1 MRTALITGG
10 NGNLGRLIAERLTAT
25 GTQVIKFDVPGT
37 EPESIHKNEQ
47 IVSGDIRD
55 TTLLEQLIS
64 DHQPDTVF
72 HLASLLSGSSEINLE
87 EAWSINATA
96 SFQLLRL
103 AHEHGVE
110 TFFFASTAAT
120 YGPVDTNPTPND
132 YPQWPESLYGAT
144 KVAVERLG
152 VYFRQ
157 KHGLDFRALRF
168 PLVVSPF
175 APKSAVTAYPAHA
188 LRAAIAREHFSFP
201 TTHDTGISSMFID
214 DVIDSI
220 LDFCSAPRSALSV
233 PIYNLHAYY
242 LDAAMVADN
251 IRARYPDF
259 AFDYVPDAHA
269 QHLISSWPDVADDS
283 PARHDWGWEPKF
295 DFEQSMDRLAQML
308 RAE

>member
-103 AHEHGVE
+103 GQ
-110 TFFFASTAAT
+110 
-120 YGPVDTNPTPND
+120 PMM
-132 YPQWPESLYGAT
+132 
-144 KVAVERLG
+144 
-152 VYFRQ
+152 
-157 KHGLDFRALRF
+157 
-168 PLVVSPF
+168 LVP
-175 APKSAVTAYPAHA
+175 
-188 LRAAIAREHFSFP
+188 
-201 TTHDTGISSMFID
+201 
-214 DVIDSI
+214 
-220 LDFCSAPRSALSV
+220 
-233 PIYNLHAYY
+233 
-242 LDAAMVADN
+242 
-251 IRARYPDF
+251 
-259 AFDYVPDAHA
+259 
-269 QHLISSWPDVADDS
+269 
-283 PARHDWGWEPKF
+283 
-295 DFEQSMDRLAQML
+295 
-308 RAE
+308 